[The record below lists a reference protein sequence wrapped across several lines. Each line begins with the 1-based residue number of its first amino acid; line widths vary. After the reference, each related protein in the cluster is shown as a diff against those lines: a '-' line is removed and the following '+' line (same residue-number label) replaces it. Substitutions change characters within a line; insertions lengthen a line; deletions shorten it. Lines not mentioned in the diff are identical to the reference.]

1 MIFWSWTCKEP
12 YSKTSRGI
20 KKQDLEYDSKQNA
33 VTQSLT
39 DNNEDKDLMS
49 ITNDIFSRHKEIS
62 NNKRENLDEKISSR
76 QLVPQ
81 CGTNP
86 FQQTNYVDD
95 IITRDMFLKP
105 VNTTSEVVEQTT
117 PIIK

>member
-1 MIFWSWTCKEP
+1 MIFWSWTYGET
-12 YSKTSRGI
+12 YSKTSRDNII
-20 KKQDLEYDSKQNA
+20 KKDLGYDSQQNA
-33 VTQSLT
+33 INQSLT
-39 DNNEDKDLMS
+39 EDKDLMS
-49 ITNDIFSRHKEIS
+49 ITNDIFSKNKENS
-62 NNKRENLDEKISSR
+62 NNKREKLDEKISNR

-86 FQQTNYVDD
+86 FHQTSYVDD

-105 VNTTSEVVEQTT
+105 VNTTSELVEQTT